1 MGGNAFNAVVN
12 FSGIFP
18 RMQPALYRCLRQK
31 HEDALKKLYTLVGT
45 PAEAPEKVDHGDV
58 DFIVWHPC
66 PVDHLSVQ
74 EALKASHVKPMD
86 GPRTS
91 NYAVPLDA
99 QDEYC
104 QVDVHVCATEGEWQ
118 RTMFFHSYGDMG
130 MILGLI
136 ARGVGLHLGVH
147 GLRYPIPKLPPWH
160 LSSNFDD
167 ILPFFGWSK
176 SRFDRGFKTKVELFE
191 WIWTTEHIHP
201 RTFGSNNAVGKV
213 DKQRKLYHEF
223 VAWGRERQEQQTS
236 ESPQPRATELQVIMR
251 EKALQHFGVQAEV
264 EAFIHA
270 ESSRARWK
278 ALFNGHLVE
287 EWTEIPLSNWK
298 RIKQLMDT
306 VRQQLDGEAG
316 GLDQGPAYVLKMFE
330 NDDGALE
337 FLKAKSRQVVKELE
351 D

>member
-1 MGGNAFNAVVN
+1 MQGPEQGSLVTPHLPRISDPDRLSVRKDPLAATLSSHSNFESVTCIIHFTTPSCVTTMGGNAFNAVVN

-74 EALKASHVKPMD
+74 EALKASHVKPID

-99 QDEYC
+99 HDEYC

-147 GLRYPIPKLPPWH
+147 GLRVSTLWLTRTATHLHVPSTQSQNFPPGYELVIELSLFVH
-160 LSSNFDD
+160 LTDC
-167 ILPFFGWSK
+167 
-176 SRFDRGFKTKVELFE
+176 V
-191 WIWTTEHIHP
+191 
-201 RTFGSNNAVGKV
+201 V
-213 DKQRKLYHEF
+213 
-223 VAWGRERQEQQTS
+223 
-236 ESPQPRATELQVIMR
+236 RAKCTRM
-251 EKALQHFGVQAEV
+251 
-264 EAFIHA
+264 
-270 ESSRARWK
+270 
-278 ALFNGHLVE
+278 
-287 EWTEIPLSNWK
+287 
-298 RIKQLMDT
+298 
-306 VRQQLDGEAG
+306 
-316 GLDQGPAYVLKMFE
+316 YVLSRPYPFK
-330 NDDGALE
+330 E
-337 FLKAKSRQVVKELE
+337 FRLRLKSSIEA
-351 D
+351 